1 MSRLFTTLA
10 LAACT
15 LTLAAEDFGPAVKAA
30 NQIYQG
36 RTHFG
41 VVCDTRYS
49 QKEVNDFQRA
59 LPDGTMLT
67 VVDLRYPTNLG
78 GAASVMALRGVELM
92 ALLPNDPLVRD
103 GSFYATVLV
112 NQVARKHIPAFGTTP
127 AALKNG
133 CAFALGAGTNW
144 ELAVNPKLL
153 DPSILGTIGPV
164 EITRTPWETPK
175 GPSNLTWIPRN

>member
-1 MSRLFTTLA
+1 MSRILTALA

-41 VVCDTRYS
+41 VACDTRYS
-49 QKEVNDFQRA
+49 QKDVADLQRA
-59 LPDGTMLT
+59 LPDGTTLT
-67 VVDLRYPTNLG
+67 VVDVRHPAHVG
-78 GAASVMALRGVELM
+78 GAASVMVMRGVELM
-92 ALLPNDPLVRD
+92 ALLPHDPLIRD
-103 GSFYATVLV
+103 GSFHATVLV
-112 NQVARKHIPAFGTTP
+112 DQVQRSNIPAFGTTS

-144 ELAVNPKLL
+144 ELAINPKLL
-153 DPSILGTIGPV
+153 DPSILGTVGPV
-164 EITRTPWETPK
+164 EVTRTPWETPK

>member
-1 MSRLFTTLA
+1 MSRVLTTLA

-49 QKEVNDFQRA
+49 QKEVADFQRA
-59 LPDGTMLT
+59 LPDGTTLT
-67 VVDLRYPTNLG
+67 VVDLRHPANLG
-78 GAASVMALRGVELM
+78 GAASMMAIRGVELL
-92 ALLPNDPLVRD
+92 ALLPHDPLVRD

-112 NQVARKHIPAFGTTP
+112 NQVHRSNIPAFGTTP

-133 CAFALGAGTNW
+133 CAFALGAGTNL

-175 GPSNLTWIPRN
+175 GPSNLYWIPRN